1 MSAMDDL
8 SRPDTNNSV
17 RSGPLARYF
26 ARFDEGEVIR
36 WAFRGLLIG
45 AIGVLA
51 LDLNDL
57 VAANPFA
64 WREAPAELGAPI
76 LPPAVRGDPGQSH
89 GSRDPRGNVTADEDD
104 LRAPLAFTLQPG
116 GMLSVSGYVDVGA
129 AARFAAELDA
139 RGEYVTTVSLNSP
152 GGALDDAI
160 EIARL
165 IRERAL
171 ATEVADGAFCAS
183 SCPLILAGGTARG
196 VGEKAAIG
204 VHQFYAVSGEPSGPA
219 QAMSDAQATT
229 ARITRH
235 LITMGVD
242 PSLWLHA
249 MDTPPRSLYYLSADE
264 MRGFRLTTTAS
275 AVASQ

>member
-1 MSAMDDL
+1 MTISENAGRTTPP
-8 SRPDTNNSV
+8 RP
-17 RSGPLARYF
+17 GPLARYF

-51 LDLNDL
+51 FDFNDL
-57 VAANPFA
+57 VKANPFVS
-64 WREAPAELGAPI
+64 RDAPGEVGAPI
-76 LPPAVRGDPGQSH
+76 LPPAVRDDPGQSH
-89 GSRDPRGNVTADEDD
+89 GSRDPRGNVTADEDG
-104 LRAPLAFTLQPG
+104 LRAPLAFTLQAG
-116 GMLSVSGYVDVGA
+116 GVLAVNGYVDVGA
-129 AARFAAELDA
+129 AARFAAELSA

-160 EIARL
+160 EISRL
-165 IRERAL
+165 IREREL
-171 ATEVADGAFCAS
+171 ATDVADGAFCAS
-183 SCPLILAGGTARG
+183 SCPLMLAGGAVRS
-196 VGEKAAIG
+196 VGPKAAVG
-204 VHQFYAVSGEPSGPA
+204 VHQFYAVSGEASEPA

-229 ARITRH
+229 ARISRH

-249 MDTPPRSLYYLSADE
+249 MDTPPRSLYYLSAEE